1 MAWGVMSGVACATT
15 GVLGD
20 NGPASFLRGR
30 AGRLTEPVS
39 GVSLVKPCFVSICTI
54 TGASVGVLL
63 VSKALWVKR
72 LARWVGA
79 GGNGMCEGL
88 WVFEKFGRQKTKSRQ
103 GTRAA

>member
-1 MAWGVMSGVACATT
+1 
-15 GVLGD
+15 
-20 NGPASFLRGR
+20 
-30 AGRLTEPVS
+30 
-39 GVSLVKPCFVSICTI
+39 
-54 TGASVGVLL
+54 VLL

>member
-1 MAWGVMSGVACATT
+1 LVELA
-15 GVLGD
+15 
-20 NGPASFLRGR
+20 
-30 AGRLTEPVS
+30 S
-39 GVSLVKPCFVSICTI
+39 GVSLDKPLLVSICTI
-54 TGASVGVLL
+54 SGASVGVSL

-103 GTRAA
+103 ETRAA

>member
-1 MAWGVMSGVACATT
+1 MAGVACAAT
-15 GVLGD
+15 GFLGVSE
-20 NGPASFLRGR
+20 PASFLRGR
-30 AGRLTEPVS
+30 AERLAELVS
-39 GVSLVKPCFVSICTI
+39 VVSLDKPLFVSICTI
-54 TGASVGVLL
+54 SGASVGVSL

-103 GTRAA
+103 ETRAA